1 MKIHFEQ
8 VSDNELEIIV
18 KGDINDSNTTRI
30 LSLLN
35 SVSDFGK
42 IILLNENESYIFDV
56 NEVIYFET
64 CLGKS
69 YAYTVDTKYEVREKL
84 YELIEDFSNKGFVQ
98 INKSTIVNINFVKSI
113 SAEFSGNY
121 TARLK
126 NSNKTLVISRKY
138 FNNFKKFIRR

>member
-8 VSDNELEIIV
+8 VSDKELEIIV
-18 KGDINDSNTTRI
+18 KGDINDSNTTKI

-56 NEVIYFET
+56 NEVIYFEA

-69 YAYTVDTKYEVREKL
+69 YAYTVDKKYEVREKL
-84 YELIEDFSNKGFVQ
+84 YELIKDFSNKGFVQ

-121 TARLK
+121 TAKLK
-126 NSNKTLVISRKY
+126 NSNKTLTISRKY
-138 FNNFKKFIRR
+138 FNNFKRFIRR

>member
-1 MKIHFEQ
+1 MKIRFEQ
-8 VSDNELEIIV
+8 VSDKELEIIV
-18 KGDINDSNTTRI
+18 KGDINDSNTTKI

-35 SVSDFGK
+35 NVSDFGK

-56 NEVIYFET
+56 NEVVYFET

-69 YAYTVDTKYEVREKL
+69 YAYTLDKKYEVREKL

-138 FNNFKKFIRR
+138 FNNFKRFIRR

>member
-8 VSDNELEIIV
+8 VSDKELEIIV
-18 KGDINDSNTTRI
+18 KGDINDSSTIKI
-30 LSLLN
+30 LSILN

-42 IILLNENESYIFDV
+42 IILLRENESYIFDV

-69 YAYTVDTKYEVREKL
+69 YAYTADKKYEVKEKL
-84 YELIEDFSNKGFVQ
+84 YEFSNKGFVQ

-126 NSNKTLVISRKY
+126 NSNKTLTISRKY
-138 FNNFKKFIRR
+138 FNDFKKFIRR